1 MCGITGIYHFK
12 NSKTVDE
19 RTLVTMRDTLTHRGP
34 DDAGVYLSPNRKVG
48 FGTRRLKIIDLSDA
62 GHMPMGASAQN
73 SKFPARP
80 AGGEIRPPSASLW
93 RGRGNSKF
101 NVWITYNGE
110 IYNFRELRSELEKK
124 GYYFRSRSDT
134 EVILAS
140 YLEYGVDCVKQFNGM
155 FAFAIWDEEKRML
168 FAARDHLGVKPFY
181 YAIRNGIFYF
191 GSEIK
196 AILAHPD
203 FRKELA
209 EEVIPHYLTFSTTP
223 APLTLFRGIKKL
235 PAAHALTMDAAGV
248 LREWEYWNPAPHLAR
263 GRGASPSTET
273 EYIDEVRTLL
283 RDSIRAQMVSDVP
296 FGCFLSGGVDS
307 SVNAALMSEALGKPV
322 ETFSVGTKGMAN
334 RNEFEYSRL
343 VARKL
348 GARSHEIEIDESHL
362 TRFLADYAFHFDDPN
377 GDPVSF
383 PLFWLSRLAK
393 DAGVTVIQ
401 IGEGSDELFA
411 GYEQYLSARR
421 LYKRW
426 WQKLAVLPA
435 PLRRAAFLAS
445 APFSGTRFEF
455 GREFVRR
462 LAAGEEPFW
471 GTAVAFSEL
480 QKAELLNSSFDTRI
494 TPITSYPFVKRFYDE
509 ADRDMPD
516 ADFLARAAYIEVKH
530 RLPEF
535 LLARADRMTMAHSV
549 EGRVP
554 FLDHR
559 LVELALAMPSAIKTK
574 GNVTKYILKKAVAGI
589 IPDEIINRKK
599 RGFESPIGVWLR
611 NTEGA
616 GKTLADIIFN
626 SKLKERGLLNYNYAG
641 SLLAAHRR
649 GTSDEGF
656 RLWNLITLSLW
667 YDWWFA

>member
-1 MCGITGIYHFK
+1 MCGIVGIYHFK
-12 NSKTVDE
+12 NSKNVDE
-19 RTLVTMRDTLTHRGP
+19 RTLVAMRDTLTHRGP
-34 DDAGVYLSPNRKVG
+34 DDAGVYLSPDRRVG
-48 FGTRRLKIIDLSDA
+48 LGTRRLKIIDLSDA
-62 GHMPMGASAQN
+62 GHMPMGM
-73 SKFPARP
+73 
-80 AGGEIRPPSASLW
+80 GGQRAKGKGQS
-93 RGRGNSKF
+93 GK
-101 NVWITYNGE
+101 VWITYNGE
-110 IYNFRELRSELEKK
+110 IYNFRELRRELEKK
-124 GYYFRSRSDT
+124 GHTFKSRSDT
-134 EVILAS
+134 EVILKC

-168 FAARDHLGVKPFY
+168 FAARDHIGVKPFY
-181 YAIRNGIFYF
+181 YAVQNGTLYF

-196 AILAHPD
+196 AILAHLD
-203 FRKELA
+203 FKKELA

-223 APLTLFRGIKKL
+223 APLTLSRDIKKL
-235 PAAHALTMDAAGV
+235 PAAHALTVDAAGA
-248 LREWEYWNPAPHLAR
+248 LREWEYWNPAPKLAR
-263 GRGASPSTET
+263 RRGASPSTEA

-296 FGCFLSGGVDS
+296 FGCFLSGGIDS
-307 SVNAALMSEALGKPV
+307 SVNAALMSEVLGRPV

-343 VARKL
+343 VAKKL
-348 GARSHEIEIDESHL
+348 GAHSHEIEVDESHL
-362 TRFLADYAFHFDDPN
+362 ARFLADYAFHFDDPN

-383 PLFWLSRLAK
+383 PLFWLSQLAK

-411 GYEQYLSARR
+411 GYEQYLRARR
-421 LYKRW
+421 LYERW
-426 WQKLAVLPA
+426 WTKLSALPQ
-435 PLRRAAFLAS
+435 PLRQATFLAS
-445 APFSGTRFEF
+445 APFTGSRAAF
-455 GREFVRR
+455 GREFLRR

-480 QKAELLNSSFDTRI
+480 QKAELLSPAFTARLGGNTS
-494 TPITSYPFVKRFYDE
+494 SYPFVARFYDE
-509 ADRDMPD
+509 ADSDMPD
-516 ADFLARAAYIEVKH
+516 ADFLARAAYLEVKH

-559 LVELALAMPSAIKTK
+559 LVELALAMPSAMKTK

-599 RGFESPIGVWLR
+599 QGFGSPISAWLR

-616 GKTLADIIFN
+616 GKTLADTIFD
-626 SKLKERGLLNYNYAG
+626 SKLKERGLLNYEYVNA
-641 SLLAAHRR
+641 LLAAHRR
-649 GTSDEGF
+649 GATDESF

-667 YDWWFA
+667 YDRWFS